1 LNFPFYIARRYL
13 ISKKKRNVINII
25 SSISVAGVGVMTM
38 ALIVVLS
45 IFNGFDD
52 LLKNLFYSFDPDLRI
67 ESTQGKS
74 FMEDS
79 AIYDI
84 LDQEEAILTYSRIIE
99 ENALLRYEDQQFIA
113 RLKGVDEHFIN
124 VSGVDTMITSGD
136 FILWDQGVPMAVAG
150 QGVAY
155 KLSLSVNRHTP
166 IKAFVPKRNAKM
178 TGSFM
183 DATHALNQKNLYPSG
198 FFSIQQDFDSEY
210 VFIPIEIA
218 QEIFDYSGELTAIEV
233 RLTQHADAQE
243 VKIALRENLGDDFII
258 KDRYEQHEFFYKI
271 MKSEKWA
278 VFFILSFI
286 LLIASF
292 NVIGSLTM
300 LIIDKKDDI
309 HTLRSLGASNA
320 TISRIFLLEGWLI
333 TIVGAFVGLL
343 LGWALCWAQM
353 KFGIIQLNQSG
364 SFIIDAYP
372 VAMKTVDFA
381 AVFLTVMLIGLFAAW
396 YPVQHI
402 TKKYL

>member
-1 LNFPFYIARRYL
+1 LYFPFYIARRYL

-67 ESTQGKS
+67 ESSQGKS
-74 FMEDS
+74 FSEDS
-79 AIYDI
+79 VIYDV
-84 LDQEEAILTYSRIIE
+84 LDQEKAVLTYARIIE
-99 ENALLRYEDQQFIA
+99 ENALLRYENQQFIA

-124 VSGVDTMITSGD
+124 VSGVDTMMSSGE
-136 FILWDQGVPMAVAG
+136 FVLWDHGVPMAVAG

-166 IKAFVPKRNAKM
+166 IKAFVPKRDAKM

-198 FFSIQQDFDSEY
+198 FFSIQQDFDNEY

-218 QEIFDYSGELTAIEV
+218 REIFDYSNELTALE
-233 RLTQHADAQE
+233 LKLAENADTQSIKASLSD
-243 VKIALRENLGDDFII
+243 KLGENFTI

-309 HTLRSLGASNA
+309 HTLRSLGANNA
-320 TISRIFLLEGWLI
+320 TISRVFLLEGWLI
-333 TIVGAFVGLL
+333 TIVGAVIGLL

-372 VAMKTVDFA
+372 VAMKTIDFI
-381 AVFLTVMLIGLFAAW
+381 AVFFTVMLIGLFAAW

>member
-1 LNFPFYIARRYL
+1 MNFPFYIAKRYL
-13 ISKKKRNVINII
+13 FSKKKRNVINII

-67 ESTQGKS
+67 ESVEGKT
-74 FMEDS
+74 FVEDS
-79 AIYDI
+79 SMFAT
-84 LDQEEAILTYSRIIE
+84 LDTQEGIVTYSKIIE
-99 ENALLRYEDQQFIA
+99 ENALLRYEEQQFIA
-113 RLKGVDEHFIN
+113 RLKGVDENFIS
-124 VSGVDTMITSGD
+124 VSGVDTMMSRGE
-136 FILWDQGVPMAVAG
+136 FVLWDSGLPMAVAG

-155 KLSLSVNRHTP
+155 KLSLNIHLHAP
-166 IKAFVPKRNAKM
+166 IKVFVPKRDATM

-183 DATHALNQKNLYPSG
+183 DASRAINQKNIYPSG

-210 VFIPIEIA
+210 VFIPIEVA
-218 QEIFDYSGELTAIEV
+218 REIFDYENELTAIEIK
-233 RLTQHADAQE
+233 LDKGADSDL
-243 VKIALRENLGDDFII
+243 VKTALKTSLGEGFSI

-278 VFFILSFI
+278 VFLILSFI

-292 NVIGSLTM
+292 NIIGSLTM
-300 LIIDKKDDI
+300 LIIDKKEDI
-309 HTLRSLGASNA
+309 QTLRSLGANNQ

-333 TIVGAFVGLL
+333 TIVGAVVGLL
-343 LGWALCWAQM
+343 LGWLLCWIQT
-353 KFGIIQLNQSG
+353 KYGVIQLNQSG

-372 VAMKTVDFA
+372 VAMRFIDFI
-381 AVFLTVMLIGLFAAW
+381 AVFFTVTFIGLFAAW
-396 YPVQHI
+396 YPVQYI

>member
-1 LNFPFYIARRYL
+1 MNFPFYIARRYL

-166 IKAFVPKRNAKM
+166 IKAFVPKRNTKM